1 MSKNSKKTSHA
12 RRREKGNV
20 LFIILIAI
28 AALALLTQML
38 SHSSVEQSDAL
49 SRQAQDD
56 EISRMLTQAAVLSG
70 AIRQMVINGE
80 DAAALYLNLSI
91 LKPGDAGFETSPHY
105 LKIYHPFGGGIK
117 YMSSSSGNSSTVAT
131 DFNISKASIITGVGA
146 TDTLGDILFSA
157 KISSE
162 ALCQKINKILTGST
176 AVPPILAT
184 ADFDLLFAGTAVTI
198 AAGNCASCVNIP
210 RLCVSNTAATEW
222 GFYAS
227 LLPK

>member
-198 AAGNCASCVNIP
+198 AAGNCASCINVP

-222 GFYAS
+222 GYYAS

>member
-117 YMSSSSGNSSTVAT
+117 YMSSSSGSSSTVAT
-131 DFNISKASIITGVGA
+131 DFNISSASIITGVGA
-146 TDTLGDILFSA
+146 TDTLGDILFTS

-162 ALCQKINKILTGST
+162 SLCKKVNKILTGST

-184 ADFDLLFAGTAVTI
+184 ADFDLLFAGTAITI

-210 RLCVSNTAATEW
+210 RLCVSNAAATEW

>member
-162 ALCQKINKILTGST
+162 ALCQKINKILTEST

-222 GFYAS
+222 GYYAS